1 MVIKIHEAS
10 GSIGTYYGLNLLSM
24 DADKNLNFR
33 ITLSSQYGEIETEI
47 IMTKL
52 ELLDLFDHLTGALYE
67 EN

>member
-1 MVIKIHEAS
+1 ME
-10 GSIGTYYGLNLLSM
+10 
-24 DADKNLNFR
+24 ADKNLNFR
-33 ITLSSQYGEIETEI
+33 IVLSSMYGEIETEI

>member
-10 GSIGTYYGLNLLSM
+10 GSVGTYYSLNLLSM